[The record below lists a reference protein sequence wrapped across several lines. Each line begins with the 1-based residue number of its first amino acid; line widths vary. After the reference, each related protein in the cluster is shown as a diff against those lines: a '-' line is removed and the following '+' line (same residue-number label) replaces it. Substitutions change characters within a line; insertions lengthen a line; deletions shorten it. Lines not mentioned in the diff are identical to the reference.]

1 MHRAPLLTSA
11 LSPVFTCVALA
22 CVFCVAAPLRAQESG
37 LAKSAEP
44 TAQAQS
50 ATHTDA
56 TQNDSARN
64 DAAQNDASQKDAA
77 QAVVNTLSDPLPCS
91 DVEKSFPACG
101 APREARKKAREA
113 YRRALRLERQHDY
126 EGALQAAREAHT
138 AVPRDTIY
146 ISAEKTLTEKV
157 VSASIKAGDQAMLKS
172 DATTALKDF
181 QRAAELA
188 PENIY
193 ALQRLGDSQ
202 PRPAPKAR
210 AWRAEDGGEVRL
222 QPLAIRKNFEYR
234 GASSSFLQ
242 QFGSAFGISILIQ
255 EGVIQHSL
263 RIKLDDLDWE
273 TGLPIVEQMCKV
285 LFIPLDEHQALV
297 VNDTEENR
305 RAYMR
310 MSLRTFYPPAPA
322 SLQELNDLST
332 ALRVLFDLR
341 FVNTNAKAG
350 AIIVRAPQ
358 KTMDAIAEFLDGFS
372 EPLPEVMLDV
382 QIYQISQQFNR
393 QIGTTAPTSFTV
405 FNIASELSKLATSAM
420 YGQIVS
426 QLEAAGQTVNEA
438 TILLALIASG
448 SSSGVNSPLSSPF
461 ATFGGGLTLS
471 GVTIPSVSAEFS
483 DVNSQTRQVDHV
495 QLRAQSGKAAN
506 FKFGERYPVVTAQYS
521 AASATSSLLAKLG
534 VSAAALAGVTGG
546 GSTTIPAP
554 QFTYED
560 IGLVLKATPRLH
572 GDLVTLEYEM
582 TLRSLEETTVNS
594 LPIMNNRD
602 MKGVISTLNG
612 QPIVIAGMV
621 DSEQMKSMTG
631 IPGVSSVPVLGD
643 SLTSKSMSKTY
654 TELMIILTPYLTSS
668 AKTQGTYILL
678 PQASPK

>member
-1 MHRAPLLTSA
+1 MVSGKIGRMRRAPLTPALT
-11 LSPVFTCVALA
+11 LALA
-22 CVFCVAAPLRAQESG
+22 CVLCVAAPLRAQD
-37 LAKSAEP
+37 AAQNKSAEP
-44 TAQAQS
+44 TPAQS
-50 ATHTDA
+50 TAHTDV
-56 TQNDSARN
+56 TQS
-64 DAAQNDASQKDAA
+64 DAAHGVASQIDVA
-77 QAVVNTLSDPLPCS
+77 QTAITNLSDALPCS
-91 DVEKSFPACG
+91 DVEKGFPACG
-101 APREARKKAREA
+101 ALREARKKAREA
-113 YRRALRLERQHDY
+113 YRRAMRLERQHDY

-146 ISAEKTLTEKV
+146 LSAEKTLTEKV

-188 PENIY
+188 PENVY

-210 AWRAEDGGEVRL
+210 AWHVEDGGEVRL
-222 QPLAIRKNFEYR
+222 QPLAIRKDFEYR

-242 QFGSAFGISILIQ
+242 QFGSAFGISVLIQ

-273 TGLPIVEQMCKV
+273 TGAPIVEQMCKV

-297 VNDTEENR
+297 VNDTDENR

-310 MSLRTFYPPAPA
+310 MSLRSFYPPAPA

-358 KTMDAIAEFLDGFS
+358 KTMDAIATFLDGFS

-405 FNIASELSKLATSAM
+405 FNIASELSKLATSAL

-438 TILLALIASG
+438 TILLALIADG
-448 SSSGVNSPLSSPF
+448 SSLGVNSPLTSPF

-495 QLRAQSGKAAN
+495 QLRAQSGKVAN

-534 VSAAALAGVTGG
+534 VSAAALAGFTG
-546 GSTTIPAP
+546 GSTTVPAP

-572 GDLVTLEYEM
+572 GELVTLEYEM
-582 TLRSLEETTVNS
+582 TLRSLEETTVNN

-643 SLTSKSMSKTY
+643 SLSSKSVSKTY

-668 AKTQGTYILL
+668 TKTQGTYILL